1 MKIGGLFTAIH
12 TTLTGMSN
20 QITRLDAVSENIANA
35 EKVPDKNGKVYKR
48 KIVVSKNFGGSEPSR
63 FRNELNLRMRTT
75 RSDHMQSKS
84 LSGPGGMPE
93 GGSNVKVVSQEGFKL
108 EYNPGHPRADE
119 NGYVKMP
126 KINSVEEMVDL
137 MATSRTYEANVTV
150 LNAAKAM
157 AKRALEI

>member
-12 TTLTGMSN
+12 TTLNGMSN
-20 QITRLDAVSENIANA
+20 QVTRLDAISENIANA

-48 KIVVSKNFGGSEPSR
+48 KIVVSKNFGGPEESR
-63 FRNELNLRMRTT
+63 FKNELSLRMRTT
-75 RSDHMQSKS
+75 RTDHMRSKT
-84 LSGPGGMPE
+84 LSGPAGFADKGT
-93 GGSNVKVVSQEGFKL
+93 NVKIISQEGFKL

-150 LNAAKAM
+150 LNAAKTM

>member
-12 TTLTGMSN
+12 TTLNGMSN
-20 QITRLDAVSENIANA
+20 QITRLNAVSENIANA

-48 KIVVSKNFGGSEPSR
+48 KIVVSKNFGGTEKSR
-63 FRNELNLRMRTT
+63 FKNELSLQMRTT
-75 RSDHMQSKS
+75 RSDHLRSKS
-84 LSGPGGMPE
+84 QSGPGGMPVNR
-93 GGSNVKVVSQEGFKL
+93 SDVKVVSQEGFKL

-150 LNAAKAM
+150 LNAAKIM
-157 AKRALEI
+157 AKRAMEI